1 MPGLTTRKSRG
12 GTPVRD
18 EAEPELVPDIFDAGA
33 DRPPSSGQFGAATLV
48 GLVLLAVE
56 LLAAPLVLGIS
67 LVVSLATWWLL
78 DTSWSGRR
86 RSGRR
91 RGLNSRLLYLSTL
104 MLVGLWLGVMFIF
117 RASDPALSSG
127 FTTTLPVMIWGVD
140 VTLLERLNGMAQ
152 PSSPSGSLPVSIGAD
167 GFAPFSLFV
176 HGTASTVAISL
187 LGYAVSAA
195 RRRLRRKLREKGL
208 MPMARESRP
217 SKVPQTGR

>member
-1 MPGLTTRKSRG
+1 MRRSRG
-12 GTPVRD
+12 GTPVVH

-56 LLAAPLVLGIS
+56 LLAAPLVFGVS
-67 LVVSLATWWLL
+67 LVVSFATWWLL

-86 RSGRR
+86 RAPRR

-140 VTLLERLNGMAQ
+140 VSLLERLNGMAT
-152 PSSPSGSLPVSIGAD
+152 PATPTGALPVELGNG

-187 LGYAVSAA
+187 LGYAVSSA
-195 RRRLRRKLREKGL
+195 RRRLRRTLRERGL
-208 MPMARESRP
+208 MPATRDSRP
-217 SKVPQTGR
+217 KKVPPTVR

>member
-1 MPGLTTRKSRG
+1 MRRSRG
-12 GTPVRD
+12 GTPVVD

-56 LLAAPLVLGIS
+56 LLAAPLVFGIS
-67 LVVSLATWWLL
+67 LVVSFATWWLL

-86 RSGRR
+86 RAPRR

-140 VTLLERLNGMAQ
+140 VSLLERLNGMAT
-152 PSSPSGSLPVSIGAD
+152 PATPTGALPVELGNG

-187 LGYAVSAA
+187 LGYAVSSA
-195 RRRLRRKLREKGL
+195 RRRLRRTLRERGL
-208 MPMARESRP
+208 MPATRDSRP
-217 SKVPQTGR
+217 KKVPPTVR